1 MSKTLVLRV
10 AAKAVIINDEG
21 KLLLLR
27 EANTYK
33 DGTGTGRYHMPGGRL
48 DPGEYFEHGLHR
60 EVKEETGLE
69 VESLFPIYV
78 GEWRPVIQGVPNQ
91 IIAIFT
97 VCQAK
102 TAKLK
107 LSDEHDDYVWIDPK
121 DAGKYDIMDPE
132 PKVIERYA
140 QWQKKLK

>member
-1 MSKTLVLRV
+1 MSVSMVLRV
-10 AAKAVIINDEG
+10 AAKAVIINKEG
-21 KLLLLR
+21 RILLVR

-33 DGTGTGRYHMPGGRL
+33 DGTGAGRYHMPGGRL
-48 DPGEYFEHGLHR
+48 DSGESYENGLYR
-60 EVKEETGLE
+60 EIKEETGLE

-102 TAKLK
+102 TTKLK

-132 PKVIERYA
+132 PEVIKRYA
-140 QWQKKLK
+140 KWRT

>member
-10 AAKAVIINDEG
+10 AAKGVIINDEG

-27 EANTYK
+27 EANAYK
-33 DGTGTGRYHMPGGRL
+33 DGTGTSRYHMPGGRL

-60 EVKEETGLE
+60 EIKEETGLE

-102 TAKLK
+102 TTKLK

-121 DAGKYDIMDPE
+121 D
-132 PKVIERYA
+132 
-140 QWQKKLK
+140 